1 MVSKPLFKQS
11 IKANWTMWLAV
22 TVGMCVILTTI
33 NMIMGSMDFSSLHQ
47 DEELLAQY
55 VTLYELYNTGSLS
68 VSLDLSGVPE
78 ELLPFIPENFTI
90 SLPFDPST
98 IPSYILELLPQ
109 DLIDKINLLPTTP
122 NLSYEGFLTAM
133 GVDAEKL
140 TAMSTMDIDKFIQ
153 DMYYTMAGVMLAMI
167 YVIVTANKLVAAQ
180 VDRGSMAY
188 VLSTPTKR
196 SAVMWTQMLF
206 MVLSLFG
213 MFFITA
219 GVGLLTQWIGYGGLT
234 WADAAQVLLLN
245 LGGFCVMLAV
255 SGICFMASCLFSLS
269 KHSLAVGGSITVFF
283 FVCKILGMFG
293 QPDFVNLG
301 MGVEAMNVFNYMTI
315 VSLLDSTAI
324 ATIGTEAVSLAF
336 LWKFAILIGIAVVTY
351 AVGMW
356 RFTKKDLPL

>member
-33 NMIMGSMDFSSLHQ
+33 NMIMGSMDFSSLQ
-47 DEELLAQY
+47 RDDELLAQY
-55 VTLYELYNTGSLS
+55 GALFEYYNKGMLS
-68 VSLDLSGVPE
+68 VTFPDMPA
-78 ELLPFIPENFTI
+78 LP
-90 SLPFDPST
+90 LPIDPSLVSMVPDGVQ
-98 IPSYILELLPQ
+98 IV
-109 DLIDKINLLPTTP
+109 LPTAE
-122 NLSYEGFLTAM
+122 NLSINGFLTAM

-196 SAVMWTQMLF
+196 STVMWTQMLF

-219 GVGLLTQWIGYGGLT
+219 GSMVI
-234 WADAAQVLLLN
+234 
-245 LGGFCVMLAV
+245 
-255 SGICFMASCLFSLS
+255 
-269 KHSLAVGGSITVFF
+269 
-283 FVCKILGMFG
+283 
-293 QPDFVNLG
+293 
-301 MGVEAMNVFNYMTI
+301 
-315 VSLLDSTAI
+315 
-324 ATIGTEAVSLAF
+324 
-336 LWKFAILIGIAVVTY
+336 
-351 AVGMW
+351 
-356 RFTKKDLPL
+356 

>member
-33 NMIMGSMDFSSLHQ
+33 NMIMGSMDFSSLQ
-47 DEELLAQY
+47 RDDELLAQY
-55 VTLYELYNTGSLS
+55 GALFEYYNKGMLS
-68 VSLDLSGVPE
+68 VTFPDMPA
-78 ELLPFIPENFTI
+78 LP
-90 SLPFDPST
+90 LPIDPSLVSMVPDGVQ
-98 IPSYILELLPQ
+98 IV
-109 DLIDKINLLPTTP
+109 LPTAE
-122 NLSYEGFLTAM
+122 NLSINGFLTAM

-196 SAVMWTQMLF
+196 STVMWTQMLF

-219 GVGLLTQWIGYGGLT
+219 GAGLLTQWIGYGGLT

>member
-1 MVSKPLFKQS
+1 MISKPLFKQS

-22 TVGMCVILTTI
+22 TVGMCIILTAI
-33 NMIMGSMDFSSLHQ
+33 NMIMGSMDFDSLHQ
-47 DEELLAQY
+47 DEEMLAQY
-55 VTLYELYNTGSLS
+55 YSLYELYNQGMLSVTLPGIGSL
-68 VSLDLSGVPE
+68 P
-78 ELLPFIPENFTI
+78 LPI
-90 SLPFDPST
+90 DP
-98 IPSYILELLPQ
+98 
-109 DLIDKINLLPTTP
+109 DLISQIPGGIEIILPTTE
-122 NLSYEGFLTAM
+122 NLSFEGFLTAL
-133 GVDAEKL
+133 GTDAEKL
-140 TAMSTMDIDKFIQ
+140 TAMTTMDIDKFIQ
-153 DMYYTMAGVMLAMI
+153 DMYYTMAGIMLAMI

-196 SAVMWTQMLF
+196 STVMWTQMFF

-213 MFFITA
+213 MFLVTA